1 MFLKKLPDRMGRM
14 KMQSGIKSIEEEP
27 MYSEAG
33 CSSKDGLACMINS
46 EVGAVLAV
54 MRRNARW
61 GGRYMSGDDQLEH
74 SLIQSL
80 KALRRQIFSL
90 QNQWETVEPALY
102 LQPFLDVIRSDETG
116 ALITGVALSSVY
128 KILTLDVLDMNMV
141 NVEDAMHLVVDA
153 VTSCRF
159 EVTDPASEE
168 VVLMKILQVLL
179 ACMKSKTS
187 VTLSNQHVC
196 TIVNTCFRVVHQAGT
211 KGELLQRF
219 ARHTM
224 HELVRCI
231 FAHLSEVGNMDW
243 ALTNGS
249 SGKQEV
255 PLLCASTLFSIKF
268 MVNKKISRV
277 V

>member
-1 MFLKKLPDRMGRM
+1 MTVCNYIKTLGLIHRTLYKMGRL
-14 KMQSGIKSIEEEP
+14 KLQSGIKAIEEEP
-27 MYSEAG
+27 EDFDDTNSNRAT
-33 CSSKDGLACMINS
+33 LACMINT

-54 MRRNARW
+54 MRRNVRW

-80 KALRRQIFSL
+80 KVLRKQIFSW
-90 QNQWETVEPALY
+90 QHQWHAINPALY

-116 ALITGVALSSVY
+116 APITGVALSSVY
-128 KILTLDVLDMNMV
+128 KILTLDVIDQNTV
-141 NVEDAMHLVVDA
+141 NVEAAMHLVVDA

-179 ACMKSKTS
+179 ACMKSKAS
-187 VTLSNQHVC
+187 AMLSNQHVC
-196 TIVNTCFRVVHQAGT
+196 TIVNTCFRIVHQAGS
-211 KGELLQRF
+211 KGELLQRL

-231 FAHLSEVGNMDW
+231 FLHLADIDNTEC
-243 ALTNGS
+243 ALVNRTTTV
-249 SGKQEV
+249 KQEV
-255 PLLCASTLFSIKF
+255 
-268 MVNKKISRV
+268 
-277 V
+277 

>member
-1 MFLKKLPDRMGRM
+1 MGRL
-14 KMQSGIKSIEEEP
+14 KLQAGINAIEEEP
-27 MYSEAG
+27 EDCDATYSNKATV
-33 CSSKDGLACMINS
+33 ACMINS
-46 EVGAVLAV
+46 EIGAVLAV
-54 MRRNARW
+54 MRRNVRW

-80 KALRRQIFSL
+80 KALRKQIFSW
-90 QNQWETVEPALY
+90 QHQWHSINPSMY

-116 ALITGVALSSVY
+116 APITGVALSAVH
-128 KILTLDVLDMNMV
+128 KILTLDVIDQNTV

-179 ACMKSKTS
+179 ACMKSKAS
-187 VTLSNQHVC
+187 IMLSNQHVC
-196 TIVNTCFRVVHQAGT
+196 TIVNTCFRIVHQAGS
-211 KGELLQRF
+211 KGELLQRI

-231 FAHLSEVGNMDW
+231 FSHLPDVDNMEC
-243 ALTNGS
+243 ALVNGTNAI
-249 SGKQEV
+249 KQEV
-255 PLLCASTLFSIKF
+255 QVYFAFLFSCCD
-268 MVNKKISRV
+268 ISFFCEIYSTF
-277 V
+277 